1 MAKILHQNMLESL
14 FDSLIYDGR
23 VVINNAAQTTNLRHP
38 VVSGNMQDA
47 YGAAVYYNGKIVRR
61 AYYNNSPISK
71 GIHKGWNKRGYESDT
86 GRGYLDK
93 FFESYEPESTLCL
106 VCVNAVYYTAILE
119 DGTQGRPQVDIST
132 KYHIISQTMTD
143 MVDLRKKYRGSK
155 LGRITYWDER

>member
-1 MAKILHQNMLESL
+1 MAKISSRLLDDL
-14 FDSLIYDGR
+14 FDNLIKDGEK
-23 VVINNAAQTTNLRHP
+23 VIRNAARTTDLKHK
-38 VVSGNMQDA
+38 VVSGNLQDA
-47 YGAAVYYNGKIVRR
+47 YGTAVYYNGKIVRR

-71 GIHKGWNKRGYESDT
+71 GIHKGWAKRGYESDT

-143 MVDLRKKYRGSK
+143 MADLQKKYRGSK

>member
-1 MAKILHQNMLESL
+1 MAKISSRLLDDL
-14 FDSLIYDGR
+14 FDSLIKDGEK
-23 VVINNAAQTTNLRHP
+23 VIRNAARTTDLKHK
-38 VVSGNMQDA
+38 VVSGNLQDA
-47 YGAAVYYNGKIVRR
+47 YGTAVYYNGKIVRR

-71 GIHKGWNKRGYESDT
+71 GIHKGWAKRGYQGDT

-143 MVDLRKKYRGSK
+143 MADLQKKYRGSK

>member
-1 MAKILHQNMLESL
+1 MAKISSRLLDDL
-14 FDSLIYDGR
+14 FDSLIKDGEK
-23 VVINNAAQTTNLRHP
+23 VIRNAARTTDLKHK
-38 VVSGNMQDA
+38 VVSGNLQDA
-47 YGAAVYYNGKIVRR
+47 YGTAVYYNGKIVRR

-71 GIHKGWNKRGYESDT
+71 GIHKGWAKRGYQDDT

-143 MVDLRKKYRGSK
+143 MADLQKKYRGSK
-155 LGRITYWDER
+155 LGRITYWNER